1 MKEINIKHI
10 TDLHNDALRGLEFY
24 NQELTILQERLD
36 EIAANNSN
44 VEVLEKVDHFQNQF
58 IIHQRCIDELKHDL
72 HKNLK
77 HIEEEVSVTSGFF
90 GESKFAENEYLY
102 EQYVTEEKIFNEL
115 RHEFNRFAAKW
126 M

>member
-1 MKEINIKHI
+1 MKLINIKHI
-10 TDLHNDALRGLEFY
+10 TDLHNDVLRGIEFY
-24 NQELTILQERLD
+24 KQELTVLQERLD
-36 EIAANNSN
+36 EIAADNTSP
-44 VEVLEKVDHFQNQF
+44 EVLEKVDHFQNQF
-58 IIHQRCIDELKHDL
+58 IIHERCINNLQHDI

-77 HIEEEVSVTSGFF
+77 HIEEEVSTTSGFF
-90 GESKFAENEYLY
+90 GESNFSENEYLY

>member
-1 MKEINIKHI
+1 MKLINIKHI

-24 NQELTILQERLD
+24 KQELTILQERLS
-36 EIAANNSN
+36 EIAADNTDTD
-44 VEVLEKVDHFQNQF
+44 VLEKVDNFQNQF
-58 IIHQRCIDELKHDL
+58 IIHQRYIDDLQHDI

-77 HIEEEVSVTSGFF
+77 HIEEEVSTTSGFF
-90 GESKFAENEYLY
+90 GESNFSENEYLY